1 MEQRG
6 TGGEGK
12 KGESRTRREGERGK
26 GHWLLGTLR
35 NFQPPC

>member
-1 MEQRG
+1 MGKRGRGEQEERG
-6 TGGEGK
+6 
-12 KGESRTRREGERGK
+12 RRGRAGQGERGK